1 MLRKI
6 YKVKKT
12 ILFFFLLFLYETLAE
27 DKNNNQILN
36 KSDKENADKE
46 CELIEEYIPGREIQ
60 VGVIDKKAL
69 VGFSWI
75 DMPLYRVIVIKSERS
90 DNSERSG
97 NSERSDNSERND
109 IL

>member
-36 KSDKENADKE
+36 KSDKENADKPY
-46 CELIEEYIPGREIQ
+46 IEYTLPDDFEPESGDYIAIKN
-60 VGVIDKKAL
+60 IDEFLK
-69 VGFSWI
+69 
-75 DMPLYRVIVIKSERS
+75 RS
-90 DNSERSG
+90 NYKLSH
-97 NSERSDNSERND
+97 
-109 IL
+109 